1 MGSDYEDLVN
11 QGLLA
16 LVESVDRFD
25 LSYGTQFSTYA
36 TVRIR
41 GKIIDYLRSLDWL
54 SRTARHRARSV
65 QTAIQQ
71 LYEKNQVEPT
81 DSEVAAFLGIDQNQV
96 EQALVD
102 ANRVILSLDSLQEA
116 TSEGEVSAYET
127 LEDTSQPD
135 PAEVISE
142 RDQKAQL
149 LRAIQ
154 QLPEREKLVLSL
166 YYYEEMTLKEIG
178 QVLNVSES
186 RVCQLHARAMLTLKA
201 HMKSTDLPVQEPG
214 RPLSKSPRMD
224 AHSILKDPKEDPGSG
239 APGAHSPPR
248 RMIHV

>member
-1 MGSDYEDLVN
+1 MSMAQGTAELLREYQVSHSPAIREKLVLDSVSLVHFILGRLGLTVEMGSDYEDLVN

-25 LSYGTQFSTYA
+25 PSYGTQFSTYA

-41 GKIIDYLRSLDWL
+41 GKVIDYLRSLDWL

-81 DSEVAAFLGIDQNQV
+81 DQEVAAFLGIDQNQV

-102 ANRVILSLDSLQEA
+102 ANRVILSLDSLQE
-116 TSEGEVSAYET
+116 TTTEGEVSAYET

-135 PAEVISE
+135 PAEVI
-142 RDQKAQL
+142 
-149 LRAIQ
+149 
-154 QLPEREKLVLSL
+154 
-166 YYYEEMTLKEIG
+166 
-178 QVLNVSES
+178 
-186 RVCQLHARAMLTLKA
+186 
-201 HMKSTDLPVQEPG
+201 
-214 RPLSKSPRMD
+214 
-224 AHSILKDPKEDPGSG
+224 
-239 APGAHSPPR
+239 
-248 RMIHV
+248 